1 MKPQRNFTVSLH
13 LLLAEEQALTFRQK
27 KIGQYSVTY
36 HSAADTISSMLNGS
50 DAGMSDLL
58 YSIVGRHLGSTGL
71 LYRGVD

>member
-1 MKPQRNFTVSLH
+1 MKPQRNFTASASGGGAGSGVSS
-13 LLLAEEQALTFRQK
+13 E